1 MDLPATDFT
10 EIGLATIFLLGA
22 GFLLGTDLEAGAV
35 PFFVEFLAGTL
46 LTAAPCAPLAGLVG
60 LAGLA
65 GLAADAEEE
74 GCFPREVAP
83 PEPELAGDFV
93 FDFVGFLAGGTG
105 GSPG

>member
-1 MDLPATDFT
+1 MDLPATDFN
-10 EIGLATIFLLGA
+10 EIGLATNFLLGA

-35 PFFVEFLAGTL
+35 PFFAEFLAGTL
-46 LTAAPCAPLAGLVG
+46 LTAAG

-93 FDFVGFLAGGTG
+93 FDLVGFLAGGTG

>member
-46 LTAAPCAPLAGLVG
+46 LTAAPCVP

>member
-1 MDLPATDFT
+1 MDLPATGFT
-10 EIGLATIFLLGA
+10 VIGLATTFLLGA

-35 PFFVEFLAGTL
+35 AFFAEFLAGAL
-46 LTAAPCAPLAGLVG
+46 LAAVP

-93 FDFVGFLAGGTG
+93 VDFVGFLAGGTW

>member
-1 MDLPATDFT
+1 
-10 EIGLATIFLLGA
+10 
-22 GFLLGTDLEAGAV
+22 
-35 PFFVEFLAGTL
+35 
-46 LTAAPCAPLAGLVG
+46 

-93 FDFVGFLAGGTG
+93 FDFVGFLAGGTW